1 MGFRKYGHVY
11 EEPQRHED
19 TKKAGNQS
27 SFNAGF
33 LCVFVSLW
41 FLVKRYRNY
50 ETQYLV
56 AEGLNVPLH
65 DCSWNPGFLRE
76 FEDYFGRGFKVLAI
90 FCPELGSQET

>member
-50 ETQYLV
+50 ETQY
-56 AEGLNVPLH
+56 
-65 DCSWNPGFLRE
+65 
-76 FEDYFGRGFKVLAI
+76 
-90 FCPELGSQET
+90 